1 MALFE
6 LIYHIAVSKWCW
18 SSQVNNDSLNQIYS
32 RSVGYIPQSA
42 MHYTKLP
49 KPQLMSFHFL
59 LHITLVFFQSRNI
72 SKKLVSL
79 ALILWIYTPSSPTSI
94 VTMEFEVVKDHSM
107 NSDSERSQSE
117 DENETPITDITQL
130 HRAQN
135 AQFEALFVH
144 FMDLDIP

>member
-1 MALFE
+1 
-6 LIYHIAVSKWCW
+6 
-18 SSQVNNDSLNQIYS
+18 
-32 RSVGYIPQSA
+32 
-42 MHYTKLP
+42 
-49 KPQLMSFHFL
+49 
-59 LHITLVFFQSRNI
+59 
-72 SKKLVSL
+72 
-79 ALILWIYTPSSPTSI
+79 
-94 VTMEFEVVKDHSM
+94 MEFEVVKDHSM